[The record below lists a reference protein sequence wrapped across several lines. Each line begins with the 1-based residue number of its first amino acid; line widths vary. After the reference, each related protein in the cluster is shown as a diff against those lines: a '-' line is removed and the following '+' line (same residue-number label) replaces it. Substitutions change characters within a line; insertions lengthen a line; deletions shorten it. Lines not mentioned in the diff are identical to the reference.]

1 MGSNNRMA
9 TQAKEV
15 FLTAPLSIAGC
26 RLWLD
31 AADSSTITGTTN
43 VTAWRDKTASLTLT
57 GSGSIYTTVSGYPT
71 ITFNG
76 NQYASSTNLPYE
88 GVCTSDA
95 NFTTFIVQSTTS
107 SSGVNGLPFT
117 IYLTGN
123 VRRLA
128 VFSSGGGSGG
138 MFVDGASQGSP
149 RLGGITQ
156 TLNTPQLLTIT
167 RKNIIT
173 MTARLNG
180 SQVSS
185 NDFVGATNFTSS
197 TSYFVYISHS
207 TGSWSGNMYEIIHYN
222 RDMLDSEIKQI
233 EGYLA
238 WKWGLRSSLPTTH
251 PYYNFP
257 PSP

>member
-1 MGSNNRMA
+1 M
-9 TQAKEV
+9 
-15 FLTAPLSIAGC
+15 
-26 RLWLD
+26 D
-31 AADSSTITGTTN
+31 AIDSSTITGTTN
-43 VTAWRDKTASLTLT
+43 VTAWRDKSSSLTLT
-57 GSGSIYTTVSGYPT
+57 GSGSIYTTVNGYPT

-95 NFTTFIVQSTTS
+95 NFTTFMVQLTTS
-107 SSGVNGLPFT
+107 SSGVNGMPFT

-138 MFVDGASQGSP
+138 IFVDGASQASP

-167 RKNIIT
+167 RKNITI

-185 NDFVGATNFTSS
+185 ADFPGTTNFISS
-197 TSYFVYISHS
+197 SSYFVYISHS
-207 TGSWSGNMYEIIHYN
+207 TGLWSGNMYEILHYN
-222 RDMLDSEIKQI
+222 RDISDLEIQQV

-238 WKWGLRSSLPTTH
+238 WKWGLRSNLPTTH